1 MRDRSAIQAWMAK
14 PSRIRRYAFEGLA
27 ISRLRGLAGGSRAD
41 VASLGLRSPPRSGR
55 PFRWGTSRSGRA
67 CVPRQRRGRGRG
79 RTLPLQRVFGCPRPL
94 GARRSARS
102 RAMPSRIVAGRA
114 LAGFIR
120 GLAGTWRRQIDS
132 GAPCFG
138 QSDRN
143 GLFGGTRSV
152 PTFTDVIDL
161 LADEFPRT
169 RRWRLACL
177 LVGTGPL

>member
-55 PFRWGTSRSGRA
+55 G
-67 CVPRQRRGRGRG
+67 CVPRQRLGRGRG

-161 LADEFPRT
+161 LADEFPRL
-169 RRWRLACL
+169 RRWRLSCL
-177 LVGTGPL
+177 LVGAGPL